1 MAPSATSATHGN
13 TSLTDEQ
20 LRTLREMLEE
30 QRAFRLD
37 QLEQLRREEAA
48 SPNGDRE
55 IRESLMTGA
64 RAALREVI
72 EALARMQDGRYGTC
86 RQCSQP
92 LPVARL
98 EVLPQ
103 LALCMDCQRALEA

>member
-1 MAPSATSATHGN
+1 MAPSATSAAHGN
-13 TSLTDEQ
+13 ATLTHEQ
-20 LRTLREMLEE
+20 LTTLREMLEE

-37 QLEQLRREEAA
+37 QLEQLRQEDAIA
-48 SPNGDRE
+48 SNGDQE
-55 IRESLMTGA
+55 IRDSLVTGA
-64 RAALREVI
+64 RAALRDVI

-86 RQCSQP
+86 RQCGHP
-92 LPVARL
+92 RPVARL

>member
-1 MAPSATSATHGN
+1 MVPSATSATHGS
-13 TSLTDEQ
+13 TTLSDEQ
-20 LRTLREMLEE
+20 LMTLREMLEE

-37 QLEQLRREEAA
+37 QLEQLRRDEATA
-48 SPNGDRE
+48 TNGDRE
-55 IRESLMTGA
+55 IHESLVTGA

-72 EALARMQDGRYGTC
+72 EALARMEDGRYGTC

-103 LALCMDCQRALEA
+103 LALCMECQRALEA

>member
-1 MAPSATSATHGN
+1 MVPPATSATHSS
-13 TSLTDEQ
+13 TTLTEEQ
-20 LRTLREMLEE
+20 LTTLREMLEE

-37 QLEQLRREEAA
+37 QLEQLRQDGAPA
-48 SPNGDRE
+48 SSGDQE
-55 IRESLMTGA
+55 IRESLITGA

-86 RQCSQP
+86 RQCSHA

-103 LALCMDCQRALEA
+103 LALCTDCQRALEA